1 MKINSLLFR
10 TNGSHSYYFHKNNQR
25 YSQENQKNDTVSF
38 GMRINYGIPAELD
51 KALQSQ
57 IAHIYEN
64 VDFIQDFFKQYTKK
78 QYLAAK
84 IRDGYTDLISKRSSG
99 FIFKLPD
106 SDKSVEIFKS
116 QTRPNILYISI
127 NEGKA
132 EFNGIVI
139 DEGKKLIANYLK
151 LHPHMLPSSI
161 KYMDEK
167 SVAKAEPE
175 KFITLADEKIQAYR
189 EYIMK
194 VQSGEIPIIPKKAQ
208 NPDKPKTNTVKY
220 IDRTPESKKKLVH
233 KPLKLTTADYG
244 EYMTGKVKS
253 IIKKISELLSMD
265 AKDFPE
271 YITPKL
277 TPAGKALGLKLST
290 DDGETISVIRKT
302 VPGCGNSM
310 PYLSFEKVNKDGTL
324 SYTSLDMISN
334 KVLRTKEK
342 GKPHISDDGI
352 VYELSPDEIK
362 KRKIEEKLD
371 YYMKQIFREPES
383 SEQSTKAE
391 LVSIPEKP
399 KKAGRPKK
407 EVSSDNPIETQKVI
421 PQKTLKEDNS
431 PQMKPNIEKLKEDMR
446 LLGDND
452 GKIAAEEYFKA
463 FKERFM
469 TDMQAK
475 IAEFKSNLNN
485 LLTDLMK

>member
-1 MKINSLLFR
+1 
-10 TNGSHSYYFHKNNQR
+10 
-25 YSQENQKNDTVSF
+25 
-38 GMRINYGIPAELD
+38 
-51 KALQSQ
+51 
-57 IAHIYEN
+57 
-64 VDFIQDFFKQYTKK
+64 
-78 QYLAAK
+78 
-84 IRDGYTDLISKRSSG
+84 
-99 FIFKLPD
+99 
-106 SDKSVEIFKS
+106 
-116 QTRPNILYISI
+116 
-127 NEGKA
+127 
-132 EFNGIVI
+132 
-139 DEGKKLIANYLK
+139 
-151 LHPHMLPSSI
+151 
-161 KYMDEK
+161 
-167 SVAKAEPE
+167 
-175 KFITLADEKIQAYR
+175 
-189 EYIMK
+189 
-194 VQSGEIPIIPKKAQ
+194 
-208 NPDKPKTNTVKY
+208 
-220 IDRTPESKKKLVH
+220 
-233 KPLKLTTADYG
+233 
-244 EYMTGKVKS
+244 
-253 IIKKISELLSMD
+253 
-265 AKDFPE
+265 
-271 YITPKL
+271 
-277 TPAGKALGLKLST
+277 
-290 DDGETISVIRKT
+290 
-302 VPGCGNSM
+302 M